1 MLSVLAF
8 AGGFAAAGS
17 LALVACG
24 GEPKTPLMPDSI
36 DQPTLDAPEAGAP
49 AAPGTGTSP
58 PPSTKSISK

>member
-17 LALVACG
+17 VALVACG

-36 DQPTLDAPEAGAP
+36 DPPALDAPEAGAP
-49 AAPGTGTSP
+49 AAPATGTTP
-58 PPSTKSISK
+58 PKTTNTTK